1 MSDTYR
7 LSAAAP
13 RPIFARVSAHDFE
26 NFRTRARAE
35 GLTIDEAFR
44 AIATAYAHG
53 DFYIL
58 SRDKSKQRDLNF
70 YLKAHEKEV
79 APIE

>member
-7 LSAAAP
+7 IGEAAP
-13 RPIFARVSAHDFE
+13 RPIFARVSPRDFE
-26 NFRTRARAE
+26 NFRSRARAE

-44 AIATAYAHG
+44 AIATAYAQG

-70 YLKAHEKEV
+70 YLAAHGKEV
-79 APIE
+79 TPIA